1 MKTTATGKTYLE
13 QFVGEFKKWANTH
26 DIPYMDLGSADMQDV
41 VLLKNVWYGPQP
53 VFVEATGTHTY
64 LLHNHRLGYGTFKL
78 VTRNNGRDL
87 LAVSASEVTPT
98 LLKMI
103 NMLGMYNGV
112 RVRSIVQ
119 AKGVSNQ
126 FLFVFDY

>member
-1 MKTTATGKTYLE
+1 MKTTTTGKTYLE

-26 DIPYMDLGSADMQDV
+26 DIPYMDLGCGDVQDV
-41 VLLKNVWYGPQP
+41 KLLKVFYGPHP
-53 VFVEATGTHTY
+53 VLDIATGTHTY

-78 VTRNNGRDL
+78 VTKNSGREL
-87 LAVSASEVTPT
+87 LAVSATEVTPT
-98 LLKMI
+98 LLKMV

-112 RVRSIVQ
+112 RVSAIVQ
-119 AKGVSNQ
+119 AKGEPHQ